1 MILLKW
7 LLASLAA
14 AYVLAFA
21 GLAVFQRRLQYFPN
35 RQLTELAQTG
45 MRGGE
50 ELRLR
55 TTDGETLVAWHFP
68 AKDGRPLILYFH
80 GNAGALVDR
89 VPRFRMFTARGYG
102 LLAVSYRG
110 YGGSSG
116 LPTQS
121 GLLQDG
127 EAAYREARARG
138 YDGDRIVLMGRIAWD
153 RRRDR
158 SRRDT

>member
-1 MILLKW
+1 MILLNW

-45 MRGGE
+45 MSGGE

-89 VPRFRMFTARGYG
+89 VPRFRMFAARGYG

-110 YGGSSG
+110 YGGSRG
-116 LPTQS
+116 LPTQN
-121 GLLQDG
+121 GLLQDR
-127 EAAYREARARG
+127 EAAHSQRPARG
-138 YDGDRIVLMGRIAWD
+138 SYCHRI
-153 RRRDR
+153 
-158 SRRDT
+158 